1 MLILRE
7 IEDLSYK
14 DIVAVTGISAGT
26 AMPRLSAPM
35 ATRAAAIVYRRDKH
49 VINLLAFVS
58 NDRSD
63 AAPNLEA
70 QNGFNIV
77 RWRMSGLSYLPPHP
91 LRI

>member
-1 MLILRE
+1 LASMISA
-7 IEDLSYK
+7 SYGMHA
-14 DIVAVTGISAGT
+14 AVTDT
-26 AMPRLSAPM
+26 RDRRFELLAMPRLSRADGH
-35 ATRAAAIVYRRDKH
+35 RAAAIVYRRDKH

-77 RWRMSGLSYLPPHP
+77 R
-91 LRI
+91 